1 MTKNCIALQNEI
13 ETLIRR
19 GKLVKYVD
27 RGGERRNNDRT
38 RERSR
43 SPHRAEENKKR
54 NHEVDPEDDPDLSK
68 KPRQPEREVF
78 SIRFGSF
85 DCNVITGGD
94 AGGGDLT
101 VERKSYLGEA

>member
-1 MTKNCIALQNEI
+1 M
-13 ETLIRR
+13 LI
-19 GKLVKYVD
+19 GE
-27 RGGERRNNDRT
+27 GERRNNDRT

-43 SPHRAEENKKR
+43 SPHRAEEKKKR
-54 NHEVDPEDDPDLSK
+54 GHEDDAENDPDLPK

-85 DCNVITGGD
+85 DCNVITRGD

-101 VERKSYLGEA
+101 AERKAYLGEA